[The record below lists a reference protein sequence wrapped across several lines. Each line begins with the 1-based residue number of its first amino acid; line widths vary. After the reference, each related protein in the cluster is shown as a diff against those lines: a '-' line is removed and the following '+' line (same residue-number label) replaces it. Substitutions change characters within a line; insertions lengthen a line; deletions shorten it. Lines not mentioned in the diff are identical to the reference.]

1 MQQIFLIFVYYSRGP
16 VAKVGVGSGGLEGWS
31 PTIKGVEN
39 RKGYRKQEKT
49 INDNRTEEKMR
60 EEKRR

>member
-1 MQQIFLIFVYYSRGP
+1 M
-16 VAKVGVGSGGLEGWS
+16 AKVGVGSGGLEGWS